1 MKYDLFAKRAI
12 SRREF
17 LRVSG
22 VVAAGAAL
30 AACAAGET
38 DAPAEAGAP
47 SEAEAVSSDVAA
59 GAEASV
65 YKEAPMLAELVAKG
79 ELPPVDERLPVNP
92 LVLPVLEKIGKYG
105 GDINTAGMRPPPFN
119 GYNLGNFS
127 GQTLVF
133 YAWGLR
139 GEVGEVVPNIAES
152 FEISEDSSRFTIHL
166 REGLKWSDGEAYTA
180 DDAAFF
186 WNHVLQNDELRPA
199 KPPVYQ
205 NSDGSLMDFSVIND
219 FTIEFKADTPKPW
232 FMDRLA
238 SYWSGGNFCR
248 HPEHYMK
255 QFHPDF
261 VSADDLEALV
271 SDGGF
276 STWNE
281 LFGHKVGPHNV
292 EGQIQKPYLQGFIP
306 TKTAPDTPPWIW
318 ERNPYFWAVD
328 ETGQQL
334 PYIDRILHTQVSK
347 EVQELQG
354 LTGDL
359 EYVVWLDFKLL
370 PDLLEAEEQGK
381 IRVVKYYFPGDT
393 MLNITFNQ
401 HTEDEAQRAI
411 YQDKRF
417 RLAVS
422 HAINRDEIGILNYFG
437 TVQPSQPMPPLGTP
451 TRQATESL
459 ATLYT
464 EYDPDKANALLDE
477 IGLDQRNA
485 DGWRLRPDGEKL
497 FINFVHYGWA
507 DDTEL
512 VVDYLQK
519 VGIHATNKLIDSRL
533 YWERMRALDWDALT
547 IGATPTHPYILTAR
561 RAFVPEKNSAP
572 FPLYGL
578 WLETNGAEGLEPT
591 GKPQENQEKWL
602 ALQAETDPAK
612 QLQLVTEI
620 VTTARE
626 ELWVI
631 GTTTMAPSI
640 GALDPT
646 LTNIPEEVF
655 MGWDNTMADVYRPET
670 LFFDR

>member
-1 MKYDLFAKRAI
+1 MKHELLAKRTI

-22 VVAAGAAL
+22 VITAGAVF
-30 AACAAGET
+30 AACAPGET
-38 DAPAEAGAP
+38 DAPVEAPAD
-47 SEAEAVSSDVAA
+47 AVADSSDAAA
-59 GAEASV
+59 GEEVSR
-65 YKEAPMLAELVAKG
+65 YKEAPMLAELVASG
-79 ELPPVDERLPVNP
+79 ELPPVDERLPLNP
-92 LVLPVLEKIGKYG
+92 LVLPVLEEIGTYG
-105 GDINTAGMRPPPFN
+105 GDINSVGMRPPPLN

-152 FEISEDSSRFTIHL
+152 FEINEDSSRFTIHL
-166 REGLKWSDGEAYTA
+166 REGLKWSDGEPYTA
-180 DDAAFF
+180 VDASFF
-186 WNHVLQNDELRPA
+186 WDHVLQNEELRPA

-205 NSDGSLMDFSVIND
+205 NSDGNLIEFNVLDD
-219 FTIEFKADTPKPW
+219 FTIEFIADTPKPW

-238 SYWSGGNFCR
+238 SYWSGGDFCR

-255 QFHPDF
+255 QFHPGF
-261 VSADDLEALV
+261 VTEEELDNLV

-292 EGQIQKPYLQGFIP
+292 EGQVMKPYMQAFIP
-306 TKTAPDTPPWIW
+306 TKVAPDTPPWIW

-347 EVQELQG
+347 EVMDLQA

-359 EYVVWLDFKLL
+359 EYVWGLDFKLL
-370 PDLLEAEEQGK
+370 PDFFDAEEQGK
-381 IRVVKYYFPGDT
+381 VRVVKFYFPGDT
-393 MLNITFNQ
+393 MLNVTFNQ

-411 YQDKRF
+411 YQDIRF
-417 RLAVS
+417 RKAVS
-422 HAINRDEIGILNYFG
+422 HAINRDEISTLNYFG
-437 TVQPSQPMPPLGTP
+437 TVSPSQPMPPLGTP
-451 TRQATESL
+451 TRAATEHL

-464 EYDPDKANALLDE
+464 EYDPDLANSLLDE
-477 IGLDQRNA
+477 IGLDKRDA

-497 FINFVHYGWA
+497 FINFVHYGWG

-512 VVDYLQK
+512 VVDHLQQ
-519 VGIHATNKLIDSRL
+519 VGIHATNRLIDSRL
-533 YWERMRALDWDALT
+533 YWERMQAIDWDALT
-547 IGATPTHPYILTAR
+547 IGGTPTHPYILTSR
-561 RAFVPEKNSAP
+561 RAFVPVKDSAP
-572 FPLYGL
+572 FPLFGL
-578 WLETNGAEGLEPT
+578 WLDTNGAEGLEPT
-591 GKPQENQEKWL
+591 GKPMENQEKWL
-602 ALQAETDPAK
+602 ALQSETDPAM

-631 GTTTMAPSI
+631 GTTTMSPII
-640 GALDPT
+640 GVLDPT
-646 LTNIPEEVF
+646 LKNLPDEVF

-670 LFFDR
+670 IFFDR